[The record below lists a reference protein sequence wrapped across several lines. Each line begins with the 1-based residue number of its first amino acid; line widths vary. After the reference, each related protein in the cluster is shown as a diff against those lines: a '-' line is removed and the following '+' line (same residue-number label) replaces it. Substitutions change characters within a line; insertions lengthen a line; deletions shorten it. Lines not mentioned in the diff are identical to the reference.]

1 MVGGWPGR
9 LWLILGALVGV
20 LVFSTSPNA
29 FDDPLGAFV
38 VGGFM
43 VLLGWSM
50 SVIPPEH
57 SDGKM
62 ELAVASGLTMILGG
76 LVALLLRVIL

>member
-1 MVGGWPGR
+1 MFGGWPGR
-9 LWLILGALVGV
+9 LWLLLGALVGV
-20 LVFSTSPNA
+20 LVFSTNPNG

-50 SVIPPEH
+50 SVIPPEQ
-57 SDGKM
+57 SDGKVEM
-62 ELAVASGLTMILGG
+62 AVASGLTTIFGG
-76 LVALLLRVIL
+76 LVVLMLRVIL